1 MGGLAMD
8 PSWEVFVSHML
19 QKPHLIKVDTALGR
33 IAPLQSHPFVV
44 MCSITGLP
52 VTKKL
57 LPTEASIKQIA
68 TFETKAKAIA
78 HGTGTYVGRFSFD
91 DLTAFNFYTPDAGV
105 LIGKFETSAE
115 LRGIA
120 SFRCRASEDREWQH
134 YRHLLYQEPKTRTQ
148 ILNNRALRLLSLEGD
163 DGRKSRTIVHSAHFW
178 TGEEFSKYLKFLKGE
193 SYSIRYSSK
202 APGSSGAWI
211 VIFAKHQTPAS
222 LDAWTWGLMEKAVEL
237 NGVYDGWRPRPA
249 TEP

>member
-1 MGGLAMD
+1 MD

-19 QKPHLIKVDTALGR
+19 QKPRLIKVDTALGR
-33 IAPLQSHPFVV
+33 FAPLQSDPFAV

-52 VTKKL
+52 ATKKL

-78 HGTGTYVGRFSFD
+78 HGTGTYVGRFSSG
-91 DLTAFNFYTPDAGV
+91 DLTAFHFYTPDAGV

-120 SFRCRASEDREWQH
+120 SFRCRANEDREWKW

-148 ILNNRALRLLSLEGD
+148 ILNNGARRRLSLEGD

-178 TGEEFSKYLKFLKGE
+178 TGEELSNYLEFLKDEG
-193 SYSIRYSSK
+193 YVIRLSSK
-202 APGSSGAWI
+202 KPGSSGAWL

-222 LDAWTWGLMEKAVEL
+222 LDVWTQGLMEKAVEL

-249 TEP
+249 ETP